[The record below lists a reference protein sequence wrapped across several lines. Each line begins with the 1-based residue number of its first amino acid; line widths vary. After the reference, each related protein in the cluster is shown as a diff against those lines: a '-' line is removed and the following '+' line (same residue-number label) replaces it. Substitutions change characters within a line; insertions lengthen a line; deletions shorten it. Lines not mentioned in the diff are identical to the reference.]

1 MENQDL
7 SSVLP
12 TQDPQLDPLPQA
24 LPPSYLPP
32 PDDSVSQF
40 YWSQKQER
48 RVLEY
53 AFRTR
58 LARSKRKLA
67 RQRTILA
74 KLSSSSSSSSGGGVT
89 VEIKN
94 KPDDGSKCWFDF
106 YTPNSKRLRVLL
118 KKDLKNSDVGSLGR
132 IVLPKKETEENLP
145 FLIDKE
151 GIQLVIRH
159 LYTQQEWVLKFKFWI
174 NNKSRMYVLEHT
186 GEFVKQNGMESG
198 DSLFLYEDE
207 NNNLYYTIQKA
218 SKSGKAE
225 PLETT
230 TDNSYKNYFES
241 YPAGDDDD
249 DVSLAVLIEDLNHKE
264 QKEEE
269 EVRSLMEVV
278 YASNAQASEFNY
290 NNYTPQNAYQRQI

>member
-40 YWSQKQER
+40 YWSQKQET

-74 KLSSSSSSSSGGGVT
+74 KLSSSSSSSSSSGGGVT

-132 IVLPKKETEENLP
+132 IVLPKCSCNKENYSL
-145 FLIDKE
+145 FCCIF
-151 GIQLVIRH
+151 H
-159 LYTQQEWVLKFKFWI
+159 KFA
-174 NNKSRMYVLEHT
+174 

-218 SKSGKAE
+218 SKSGEAE
-225 PLETT
+225 PLEIA
-230 TDNSYKNYFES
+230 TDNSYENYFDS
-241 YPAGDDDD
+241 YSARDDDD

-278 YASNAQASEFNY
+278 YASNAQESEFNY